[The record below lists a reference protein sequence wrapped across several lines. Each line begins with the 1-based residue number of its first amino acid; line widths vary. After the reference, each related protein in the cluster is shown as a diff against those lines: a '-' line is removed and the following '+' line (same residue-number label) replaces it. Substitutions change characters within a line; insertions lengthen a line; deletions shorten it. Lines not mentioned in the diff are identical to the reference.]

1 MSAKDY
7 MEKDYY
13 ATLGV
18 AKDADADL
26 IKKAYRKLARK
37 YHPDHNKEADAE
49 SKFKDVSE
57 AYDVLSD
64 AKKRAEYDEIRSYA
78 GSGGMRFGQPGA
90 GFGGGTGFP
99 GGFSSGGQQYN
110 VNIDDLLGDMG
121 NGGGG
126 FDFGGIFGDV
136 LNRSRN
142 AGRSRST
149 RARKG
154 GDVSAAVTLTF
165 DEALNGATLPLKMS
179 QEGPCPTCLGT
190 GAKPGTYPRECDV
203 CHGTGTVNRNVGGF
217 GVAEPCTRCHGTG
230 SVVDEPDPAC
240 GGTGRAGSVRTIQAR
255 VPAGVK
261 NGATIRL
268 KGKGQ
273 PGENGGPAGDLL
285 IEVTVKPD
293 AVFVRDGDNLRV
305 NVPVRFDEAALGA
318 QVPVPVPGGGTVTIK
333 LAAGTQNGSTIRV
346 RGRGVQRKDGTKGD
360 LLVTIDVTVPT
371 KLDDTARAAVE
382 SMAEAVQQS
391 DPRSALLAANKKR

>member
-13 ATLGV
+13 AVLGV

-26 IKKAYRKLARK
+26 IKKTYRKLARK
-37 YHPDHNKEADAE
+37 YHPDQNKDPDAE
-49 SKFKDVSE
+49 NKFKEVSE

-64 AKKRAEYDEIRSYA
+64 PKKRAEYDEIRSYA
-78 GSGGMRFGQPGA
+78 ASGGMRFGTPGSS
-90 GFGGGTGFP
+90 GFP
-99 GGFSSGGQQYN
+99 GGFSNPGAQYDINLEDILNNVGG
-110 VNIDDLLGDMG
+110 G
-121 NGGGG
+121 GGGG

-136 LNRSRN
+136 LNRSRG
-142 AGRSRST
+142 GRSRSS

-154 GDVSAAVTLTF
+154 SDVSAAVTLSF
-165 DEALNGATLPLKMS
+165 DEALNGVTLPLKLS

-190 GAKPGTYPRECDV
+190 GAKPGTFPRECDA
-203 CHGTGTVNRNVGGF
+203 CHGVGTVNRNVGGF
-217 GVAEPCTRCHGTG
+217 GVAEPCLKCHGTG

-240 GGTGRAGSVRTIQAR
+240 GGTGRSASARTIQAR

-285 IEVTVKPD
+285 IEVTVKSDP
-293 AVFVRDGDNLRV
+293 VFTRDGDNLRV
-305 NVPVRFDEAALGA
+305 VLPVRFDEAVLGA
-318 QVPVPVPGGGTVTIK
+318 HVPVPVPGGGTVTVK
-333 LAAGTQNGSTIRV
+333 LAAGSQNGSTLRV
-346 RGRGVQRKDGTKGD
+346 RGRGVTRKDGTKGD
-360 LLVTIDVTVPT
+360 LLATIDVVVPPN
-371 KLDDTARAAVE
+371 LDAEAKAAVE
-382 SMAEAVQQS
+382 SLRSAVES
-391 DPRSALLAANKKR
+391 TDPRAAIIAANKKR